1 MRFDIVLVD
10 NFQEHVHYLTLDIG
24 AHDHELAID
33 SVQNSFEIVALSRVL
48 AVKQFQ
54 EAIDEVIA
62 DVLRDHVWA
71 QMDSKDEFK
80 KQFVD

>member
-1 MRFDIVLVD
+1 MRLDVVLVD
-10 NFQEHVHYLTLDIG
+10 DLEQHVHDLTFDVG

-33 SVQNSFEIVALSRVL
+33 SVQDSFEIITLSRVL

-54 EAIDEVIA
+54 EAVDEVIA

-71 QMDSKDEFK
+71 
-80 KQFVD
+80 

>member
-10 NFQEHVHYLTLDIG
+10 DFKKHVHDLTFDIG

-33 SVQNSFEIVALSRVL
+33 SVQDSFEIITLSRVL

-54 EAIDEVIA
+54 EAVDEVIA

-71 QMDSKDEFK
+71 
-80 KQFVD
+80 

>member
-10 NFQEHVHYLTLDIG
+10 NFQEHVHDLTLDIG

-33 SVQNSFEIVALSRVL
+33 SVQDSFEIVALSRVL

-54 EAIDEVIA
+54 EAVDEVIA

-71 QMDSKDEFK
+71 
-80 KQFVD
+80 